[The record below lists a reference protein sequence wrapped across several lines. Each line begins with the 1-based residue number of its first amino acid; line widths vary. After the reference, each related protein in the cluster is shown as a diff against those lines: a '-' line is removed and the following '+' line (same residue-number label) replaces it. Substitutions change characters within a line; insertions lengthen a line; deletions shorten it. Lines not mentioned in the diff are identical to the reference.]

1 MDLSKSIEEIGI
13 LETNIQIE
21 KYFDDNSLI
30 KNISNYIPISTNPFT
45 KNIINNTL
53 NKLLKL
59 NKKNILML
67 SNEIALIEKM
77 VEYKDFFEN
86 IIVVLSRNLRSTQIN
101 QIKKN
106 VPKDINVSF
115 IKELEFPTII
125 KPKDSAIITF
135 GYLSGKSCL
144 VSKNSYRM
152 MEIYKDFLGEKIFI
166 SCANENI
173 NQRPRNWIL
182 INQDKYFTKII

>member
-1 MDLSKSIEEIGI
+1 
-13 LETNIQIE
+13 
-21 KYFDDNSLI
+21 
-30 KNISNYIPISTNPFT
+30 
-45 KNIINNTL
+45 
-53 NKLLKL
+53 
-59 NKKNILML
+59 ML

-86 IIVVLSRNLRSTQIN
+86 IIVVLSRNLKSTQIN

-106 VPKDINVSF
+106 IPKDINVSF

-125 KPKDSAIITF
+125 KPKDSAIIAF
-135 GYLSGKSCL
+135 GYLSGKRCL

-166 SCANENI
+166 SCANEDI

-182 INQDKYFTKII
+182 LNQEKYFTKII

>member
-86 IIVVLSRNLRSTQIN
+86 IIVVLSRNLKSTQIN

-106 VPKDINVSF
+106 IPKDINVSF

-135 GYLSGKSCL
+135 GYLSGKRCL

-166 SCANENI
+166 SCANEDI

-182 INQDKYFTKII
+182 LNQEKYFTKII